1 MFKSKTKSFLE
12 LLLIITLFIFFS
24 YIIQTNLNAIQ
35 SLMQNNLIGMTIY
48 TLISI
53 IAIVIAP
60 ISTLPLL
67 PVASNLWGWQTA
79 GILSIMGWTIGS
91 LIAFILAR
99 KYGVPLIKKF
109 ISIEKITEIEKSI
122 PQKNVFWSIVFLRMV
137 VPVDILSYAL
147 GLFSK
152 IKTKSYLTATIIGI
166 TPFAFVFAYLG
177 ELPFYYQIF
186 GLIIAGILIL
196 IGLIIHKRK
205 IRK

>member
-1 MFKSKTKSFLE
+1 MLKAKTKSLLE
-12 LLLIITLFIFFS
+12 IILVIILFIFFS
-24 YIIQTNLNAIQ
+24 YIIQTNLAIIQ
-35 SLMQNNLIGMTIY
+35 NIMQNNMIGMLIY
-48 TLISI
+48 LSISI

-67 PVASNLWGWQTA
+67 PVASTLWGWQTA
-79 GILSIMGWTIGS
+79 GLLSIVGWAIGS

-122 PQKNVFWSIVFLRMV
+122 PKENVFWSIVFLRMV
-137 VPVDILSYAL
+137 IPVDILSYAL

-152 IKTKSYLTATIIGI
+152 IKTRPYFIATIIGI

-177 ELPFYYQIF
+177 ELPFYYHLA
-186 GLIIAGILIL
+186 GLVIALILIL
-196 IGLIIHKRK
+196 IGLTIHKRK
-205 IRK
+205 VRK